1 MHNDIHERIAMSK
14 HSPNRM
20 TTRQSLLT
28 ILGAAFV
35 IGGGALAASAVTH
48 KAAVVKPATGTAQ
61 ALALA
66 GDKPD
71 PR

>member
-1 MHNDIHERIAMSK
+1 MPNAPH
-14 HSPNRM
+14 NRM
-20 TTRQSLLT
+20 STRQTLLT
-28 ILGAAFV
+28 MIGAAVV
-35 IGGGALAASAVTH
+35 IGGGALAASVVTH

-61 ALALA
+61 AMALA

>member
-1 MHNDIHERIAMSK
+1 MQNGPH
-14 HSPNRM
+14 NRM
-20 TTRQSLLT
+20 STRQTLLT
-28 ILGAAFV
+28 MLGAAFV